1 MPKNV
6 PYAHYRIDSPE
17 STFPETTRNA
27 YKMTDAR
34 SGRPVWIPRSCTI
47 IDQPNDMGRRDMYIP
62 RWLLRTKSAP
72 PEHLREGEY
81 LGIVE
86 LVI

>member
-17 STFPETTRNA
+17 CTFPETTRRA
-27 YKMTDAR
+27 YRMTDAR
-34 SGRPVWIPRSCTI
+34 SGKSVWIPRSCAI
-47 IDQPNDMGRRDMYIP
+47 IDPPNDMGRRDMYIP
-62 RWLLRTKSAP
+62 MWLLRTKSAP

>member
-6 PYAHYRIDSPE
+6 PYAHYKIE
-17 STFPETTRNA
+17 TIECTFPEVTRNA
-27 YKMTDAR
+27 FRMTDVRTGA
-34 SGRPVWIPRSCTI
+34 PVWMPKSLVI
-47 IDQPNDMGRRDMYIP
+47 IDPPDDMGRRDMYIP
-62 RWLLRTKSAP
+62 MWLLRTKSAP